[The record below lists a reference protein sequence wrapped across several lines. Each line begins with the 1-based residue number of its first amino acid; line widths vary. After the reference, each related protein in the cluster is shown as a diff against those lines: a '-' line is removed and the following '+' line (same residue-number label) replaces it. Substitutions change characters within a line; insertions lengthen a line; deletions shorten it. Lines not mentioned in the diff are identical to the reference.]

1 VPWWRLGVEI
11 YAVFSGCA
19 LCRSDLIKTIL
30 PLSSRECQEVDRS
43 MAEEG
48 DNTMDA
54 SRLERYHEKL
64 SNLKKYY
71 SLLKKWL
78 DSADLDDLTRDDNI
92 ERIFAVYHSFQLAIE
107 VIIDISAMIVKDLGF
122 DPADNYENFQALQRE
137 NIISAQLQSNL
148 RDMNGLRNRIVH
160 DYNGIVDETAWASIK
175 KNFSSI
181 PKFQEAIQK
190 WLQSMSSG
198 K

>member
-1 VPWWRLGVEI
+1 
-11 YAVFSGCA
+11 
-19 LCRSDLIKTIL
+19 
-30 PLSSRECQEVDRS
+30 